1 MDKKTL
7 QDRITSAIWVP
18 VLVIIVTAAIIIG
31 IGELLLALAEVKD
44 HVTIGGIQVNEPL
57 SVLVALIISV
67 AILAGAA
74 FLARGWPR
82 LSALSLRALR
92 MDG

>member
-74 FLARGWPR
+74 FLARGGR
-82 LSALSLRALR
+82 GSAP
-92 MDG
+92 

>member
-7 QDRITSAIWVP
+7 QDRIASAIWVP
-18 VLVIIVTAAIIIG
+18 VLVLIVTAAIVIG

-57 SVLVALIISV
+57 VGARSAYHLRRDSRWRSVS
-67 AILAGAA
+67 GK
-74 FLARGWPR
+74 GWPR
-82 LSALSLRALR
+82 LIFLSPRALH

>member
-7 QDRITSAIWVP
+7 QDRIMSAVWVP
-18 VLVIIVTAAIIIG
+18 VLVVIVTAAIIIG

-44 HVTIGGIQVNEPL
+44 HVTIGGIQVNEPW
-57 SVLVALIISV
+57 SVLVALLISG

-74 FLARGWPR
+74 FLTKGG
-82 LSALSLRALR
+82 SGSEH
-92 MDG
+92 